1 MDYSKSKSK
10 NDTLNMDD
18 ETKQQ
23 IEDTILNM
31 KIIGSIQKSDK
42 LGTNDSNIL
51 EIENRDV
58 FQGIRRWYM
67 GRNRGETLGNIKT
80 VINQSFDITDKTLS
94 NERKGNTFTNERYFN
109 EENSNL
115 LQRFLVEMNSACK
128 GLDNLKD
135 TYSGDVK
142 VTSEIDL
149 LKDQLQ
155 IRIRKINSLLKIDN
169 NVVDNTD
176 AQT

>member
-1 MDYSKSKSK
+1 MVLTPDSNTKDSNKK
-10 NDTLNMDD
+10 N
-18 ETKQQ
+18 

-42 LGTNDSNIL
+42 LGKTESDIL

-58 FQGIRRWYM
+58 LQGIRRWYC
-67 GRNRGETLGNIKT
+67 GRNRGETLSNIKR
-80 VINQSFDITDKTLS
+80 VINYAFDITDKTLS
-94 NERKGNTFTNERYFN
+94 NEIEGTNQINEKYFN

-142 VTSEIDL
+142 ITSEIDL
-149 LKDQLQ
+149 LKDQLN

-169 NVVDNTD
+169 NLVESKV
-176 AQT
+176 